1 MKKVKDEN
9 PAYKCPDC
17 ESPDLIVTEETAF
30 YLNGMHYF
38 CHSVKAHDS
47 DAKVKC
53 LDCNWEGFRGFFGDS
68 D

>member
-1 MKKVKDEN
+1 MKKLKDK
-9 PAYKCPDC
+9 PPQHTCPECD
-17 ESPDLIVTEETAF
+17 SNNLIVTEETAF

-47 DAKVKC
+47 DAKVEC
-53 LDCNWEGFRGFFGDS
+53 LDCNWKGFRAFFGDV